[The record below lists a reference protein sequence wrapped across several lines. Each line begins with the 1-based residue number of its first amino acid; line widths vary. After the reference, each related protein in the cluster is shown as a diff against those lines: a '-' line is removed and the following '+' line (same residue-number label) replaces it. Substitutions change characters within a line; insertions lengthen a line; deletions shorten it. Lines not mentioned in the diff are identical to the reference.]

1 MQNLLESYREST
13 REFSQ
18 TLAERS
24 QGEVAFDN
32 EVLAELRKGISIQ
45 KALEIAARKYPDE
58 ALQLDINTI
67 GEVNDHYQYLKNHE
81 HILAKLNNSSSNRI
95 SRRHTRW

>member
-13 REFSQ
+13 KEFSQ

-24 QGEVAFDN
+24 PAEVAYDK
-32 EVLAELRKGISIQ
+32 EVLAGLRKGISIQ
-45 KALEIAARKYPDE
+45 KALEIAARKFPDE
-58 ALQLDINTI
+58 ALEVDINTI

-81 HILAKLNNSSSNRI
+81 DILAKLNKSPNRT
-95 SRRHTRW
+95 SRRHTR

>member
-13 REFSQ
+13 KEFSQ

-24 QGEVAFDN
+24 PAEVAYDN
-32 EVLAELRKGISIQ
+32 EVLAGLRKGIPIQ
-45 KALEIAARKYPDE
+45 KALEIAAKKYPDE
-58 ALQLDINTI
+58 ALQVDVNTF

-81 HILAKLNNSSSNRI
+81 DILAKLNKQFPKKT
-95 SRRHTRW
+95 SRRRSR